1 MGAEIGAMP
10 RHPNHVRTERKQVCL
25 TPEGRALIQ
34 AWAQQE
40 GISFSAA
47 IETLARVGLQQD
59 PRDAWGPALAAKVV
73 GAVRADLGR
82 YRALLAATAL
92 DAGTTL
98 RIAAAGT
105 KVLRPK
111 EYPDIKRLARLE
123 AIAALRRRDAL
134 AELGLPDD
142 VPPAGTPPED
152 DPDAA
157 PAGALPTE
165 PAGAA

>member
-1 MGAEIGAMP
+1 MP
-10 RHPNHVRTERKQVCL
+10 EHPNHARTEPKRVYL
-25 TPEGRALIQ
+25 TPEARAAVQ
-34 AWAQQE
+34 AWADSQ
-40 GISFSAA
+40 GVTFSAG
-47 IETLARVGLQQD
+47 IETLARLGLQQD

-73 GAVRADLGR
+73 GAVRADLAR

-134 AELGLPDD
+134 AELDLPPDPLAD
-142 VPPAGTPPED
+142 PPPAGAPAE
-152 DPDAA
+152 AA
-157 PAGALPTE
+157 PAPTP
-165 PAGAA
+165 PAEEDAA